1 VAPGRLTALV
11 SARPSD
17 SADVVDRLGR
27 FGGTAATWGGVR
39 LDEIALPELRDRVL
53 VADNEAD
60 LFAGT
65 LRDMVTGRREHT
77 DTAIARALHAAVADD
92 IVQGL
97 PDGLDSRVDAQG
109 RSLSGGQRQ
118 RVRLARALLADPE
131 VLLAVEPTSALDAH
145 TEAAVAARL
154 RTHRE
159 GRTTLVTG
167 TSPLL
172 LERADAV
179 YFLVE
184 GRVSAVGT
192 HHELLDSEPGYRAL
206 VARDVEAEAEE
217 TVR

>member
-1 VAPGRLTALV
+1 MTALPIAGLPQV
-11 SARPSD
+11 RRAALRLLRAD
-17 SADVVDRLGR
+17 SRSVALDVA
-27 FGGTAATWGGVR
+27 GGPAATV
-39 LDEIALPELRDRVL
+39 E
-53 VADNEAD
+53 
-60 LFAGT
+60 T
-65 LRDMVTGRREHT
+65 CGRN
-77 DTAIARALHAAVADD
+77 
-92 IVQGL
+92 
-97 PDGLDSRVDAQG
+97 
-109 RSLSGGQRQ
+109 LSGGQRQ
-118 RVRLARALLADPE
+118 RVRLARALYADPE

-154 RTHRE
+154 RTHRA